1 VKEIRPGRVGERRE
15 HPPVN
20 PPVDL
25 ERRVQNGSGELD
37 LRLAFRQEAISQIRD
52 DRDAGGEPLEASGLS
67 LAQ

>member
-1 VKEIRPGRVGERRE
+1 
-15 HPPVN
+15 VN

-25 ERRVQNGSGELD
+25 ERGVQNGSGELD